1 MINLIGEYNCKV
13 DAKGRVMFPSSFK
26 KQLASVLEEGFVLKE
41 SIYEKC
47 LELYPMQTWNAT
59 MSKVATK
66 NRFDKDTNDFIRR
79 FSAGVKLIELD
90 GTGRFL
96 IAKNLCNHANIKKEI
111 TMISSIDRIEIWN
124 STEYQAKLES
134 EKENFAKLVKK
145 VMVEGESKLN
155 KDE

>member
-26 KQLASVLEEGFVLKE
+26 KQLTSILDEGFVLKE
-41 SIYEKC
+41 SIYELC

-66 NRFDKDTNDFIRR
+66 NRFDKETNDFIRR

-124 STEYQAKLES
+124 SEDYQKKLES
-134 EKENFAKLVKK
+134 EKENFAKLVQK
-145 VMVEGESKLN
+145 VMVDGELKM
-155 KDE
+155 KEDE